1 MALQAEFQIRDRLSF
16 MRFLGIGMTGTVP
29 DAKTIWLFR
38 ESLTEAGAITRL
50 FDLFDTRLR
59 HSGYLAMSG
68 QIIDASLIP
77 APGQRNT
84 EAEKAAIREGQ
95 SAPGIWPDESA
106 KAAQKDTDA
115 RWTVKFTR
123 ARSKPDGTIPMVD
136 LAIPTFGYKNHIA
149 IDRRHGLIRRWIVA
163 ARWRAVA
170 CADRQDQHGIE
181 RLCRHRLSLGEERD
195 VAGRQ
200 RHALVHPRQ
209 EAAGPGD
216 AGADITCER
225 GQIRC
230 APGGRARVRP
240 PERPDGGIHPHHRH
254 RPRHDQ
260 DRPRQPRLQHA
271 APGLARQ
278 ETCAWMT
285 KQSHRSITAQT
296 KTKPTS
302 GKSDKIQQHQ
312 RTRQTRHADIVL
324 KSTFFE
330 VSRCRTGRGS
340 TTSHNA
346 HYLI

>member
-1 MALQAEFQIRDRLSF
+1 MALQAEFQVRDRLSF
-16 MRFLGIGMTGTVP
+16 MRFLGIGMAGTVP

-149 IDRRHGLIRRWIVA
+149 IDRRHGLIRRWIVTDA
-163 ARWRAVA
+163 ARH
-170 CADRQDQHGIE
+170 DG
-181 RLCRHRLSLGEERD
+181 G
-195 VAGRQ
+195 
-200 RHALVHPRQ
+200 VHP
-209 EAAGPGD
+209 P
-216 AGADITCER
+216 
-225 GQIRC
+225 
-230 APGGRARVRP
+230 
-240 PERPDGGIHPHHRH
+240 
-254 RPRHDQ
+254 
-260 DRPRQPRLQHA
+260 
-271 APGLARQ
+271 
-278 ETCAWMT
+278 
-285 KQSHRSITAQT
+285 
-296 KTKPTS
+296 
-302 GKSDKIQQHQ
+302 
-312 RTRQTRHADIVL
+312 RQTRHADVVL

-330 VSRCRTGRGS
+330 VSIFLFVGLRFGVARS
-340 TTSHNA
+340 
-346 HYLI
+346 

>member
-1 MALQAEFQIRDRLSF
+1 MALQPGFFDLDDRYAALSEAGDPLERLITVVNVEAFRYRLDKALNRSDRAKGGRPPYDCVLMFKILVLQALYGLSDDQAEFQVRDRLSF
-16 MRFLGIGMTGTVP
+16 MRFLGIGMAGTVP

-59 HSGYLAMSG
+59 HSGSLAMSG

-149 IDRRHGLIRRWIVA
+149 IDRRHGLIRRCIVTDA
-163 ARWRAVA
+163 ARH
-170 CADRQDQHGIE
+170 DG
-181 RLCRHRLSLGEERD
+181 G
-195 VAGRQ
+195 
-200 RHALVHPRQ
+200 VHP
-209 EAAGPGD
+209 P
-216 AGADITCER
+216 
-225 GQIRC
+225 
-230 APGGRARVRP
+230 
-240 PERPDGGIHPHHRH
+240 
-254 RPRHDQ
+254 
-260 DRPRQPRLQHA
+260 
-271 APGLARQ
+271 
-278 ETCAWMT
+278 
-285 KQSHRSITAQT
+285 
-296 KTKPTS
+296 
-302 GKSDKIQQHQ
+302 
-312 RTRQTRHADIVL
+312 RQTRHADVVL

-330 VSRCRTGRGS
+330 VSIFLFVGLRFGVARS
-340 TTSHNA
+340 
-346 HYLI
+346 